1 MIIRETDQHFVMTTQ
16 NEHAIF
22 SSEIARGFTENLF
35 IDRKYISDVLIA
47 IQEHDRSWIRLD
59 DTPTWN
65 DRNSVPFSFV
75 DYPLLPKLVLYKL
88 GLDEVEEMNEYAAL
102 LCSLHYTSFK
112 HIQRSKVTDCI
123 DFIKNET
130 NRQKRLKAKLGFP
143 PEEMILAHFRLL
155 QLCDEISLYVCM
167 NNPGVSKEDEHPWY
181 KEGFETTIGQ
191 QKVNA
196 YWISN
201 NEIFIKPLLF
211 EIEMSA
217 TIKTKY
223 VMKDLIKRVG
233 IDTAYKETDLSE
245 QEVIFRVNT

>member
-16 NEHAIF
+16 HEHANF
-22 SSEIARGFTENLF
+22 SSKIARGFAEQLF
-35 IDRKYISDVLIA
+35 IDSEFITDVLIA

-75 DYPLLPKLVLYKL
+75 DYPLLPKLALYKL

-112 HIQRSKVTDCI
+112 HIQRSKVTDGI
-123 DFIKNET
+123 EFIKNEAR
-130 NRQKRLKAKLGFP
+130 RQKRLKAKLGFP
-143 PEEMILAHFRLL
+143 QEEMIMAHFRLL

-167 NNPGVSKEDEHPWY
+167 NNPGVAKENEHPWY
-181 KEGFETTIGQ
+181 KEGFETTIGE

-196 YWISN
+196 YWLSSSD
-201 NEIFIKPLLF
+201 IFIKPLLF
-211 EIEMSA
+211 ENETTA
-217 TIKTKY
+217 TIKMKY
-223 VMKDLIKRVG
+223 VMKDLINRVG
-233 IDTAYKETDLSE
+233 IATAYKDTDFTE
-245 QEVIFRVNT
+245 QEVVFRVHT